1 MYELFTYGGGDF
13 LRHIF
18 NGIAMIFGD
27 GDYVLLL
34 RAVVIIGVVV
44 LLFSALLKGGIPE
57 LKGFVL
63 VIFVLLGLF
72 VPRVSLLITDRIIPA
87 NSSVVANVP
96 FGPAVAIGFFSL
108 TSDYLTRSFETVF
121 SLPADLKYSGNGLLF
136 ANNLV
141 EKSTQFELTDPRVA
155 HNFRE
160 FWKAC
165 VFYDLALKLYTWEEL
180 STANDTMGFLRENTA
195 NSRYFPYTNTLNQDS
210 IINCRIGLSG
220 QMTTDLDNAVTA
232 VSQNQAI
239 RLFPTITD
247 INTAVSKLASSM
259 PLAVQHLTGLSRT
272 ASQIIQQNVMA
283 NSFTDGMASLA
294 SEVNAQAA
302 IQRYALAKAEA
313 ERKATF
319 TTMGEMAKQKLPV
332 MQHMLEAF
340 IYAVSPIIIILMM
353 LPSLVAKVAMGYMKA
368 VLWINLWPPLY
379 AVLHFGMT
387 FYSAAGAKAAVTV
400 ATSTTT
406 IQSLSMYTNTALG
419 NELNN
424 NAILAGYLS
433 ISIPMIAWML
443 VSGSG
448 AVMASLSN
456 RLLSSYEAP
465 VASATA
471 EASAGNFS
479 IGNLQ
484 MDNTNFAKNDM
495 SPSSTTGGLT
505 FSDGAGNAIR
515 FGSGGH
521 AVTDT
526 AASTGPTAIT
536 DTNAFIQAASGQLAE
551 AQSVTQSATA
561 SLGTANSTLAQSMTA
576 TSHALTNSTSA
587 ASSDSVSVQEN
598 YKTAEQATVSLV
610 DEFASKHGV
619 TDSNR
624 LNMALVGKVGGEA
637 GISTGKGDGGV
648 MGKLSAGGRATAE
661 TSLSYLTDEQQT
673 ALEKFQSSEQYT
685 SALEHQESA
694 LKSWTAVDQSGVSDS
709 LKSDFQAASS
719 AQSSASLA
727 QQAAVQNQS
736 TASKV
741 LSETESQQF
750 GNTSQRLDDL
760 YRFMG
765 GRGID
770 LGQAQELM
778 QGANAGDP
786 YDTRQLNRHVHDYI
800 NQEVENISTGISQRQ
815 LEASNVG
822 GVNTSMSELRE
833 SGLGGVIQANQTA
846 NAVVDGRSDEN
857 NAKATD
863 NSRVN
868 ESSIT
873 SSQNQVGATISGG
886 QLGQGHVVS
895 LDNFNARED
904 NLKTNVDSQIES
916 TNFTRAADDGMEML
930 QKFVKDFSPSKRD

>member
-1 MYELFTYGGGDF
+1 MYELFSYGGGDF

-34 RAVVIIGVVV
+34 RSVVIIGVVV
-44 LLFSALLKGGIPE
+44 LLFTALLKGGIPE
-57 LKGFVL
+57 LKGFVF

-72 VPRVSLLITDRIIPA
+72 VPRVSLIITDRITPA

-96 FGPAVAIGFFSL
+96 FGPAVAMGFFSL
-108 TSDYLTRSFETVF
+108 TSDYLTRTFETVF

-160 FWKAC
+160 FWKSC

-180 STANDTMGFLRENTA
+180 STANDTMGFLRGHTA
-195 NSRYFPYTNTLNQDS
+195 NSRYFPYTNSLNQDS

-220 QMTTDLDNAVTA
+220 QMTADLDDAVTA
-232 VSQNQAI
+232 VSRNQAI
-239 RLFPTITD
+239 RLFPNITD

-272 ASQIIQQNVMA
+272 ASQIIQQNVIA
-283 NSFTDGMASLA
+283 NSFTDGRASFA
-294 SEVNAQAA
+294 AEVNAEAA

-313 ERKATF
+313 ERRATF
-319 TTMGEMAKQKLPV
+319 TTMGEMAKRKLPE

-340 IYAVSPIIIILMM
+340 IYAVSPIIMILMM
-353 LPSLVAKVAMGYMKA
+353 LPALVGKVAMGYMKA
-368 VLWINLWPPLY
+368 LLWINLWPPLY
-379 AVLHFGMT
+379 AVLNFGMT
-387 FYSAAGAKAAVTV
+387 FYSAAAAKAAVTV
-400 ATSTTT
+400 ASSTTA

-424 NAILAGYLS
+424 YAALAGYLS

-465 VASATA
+465 VSSATG
-471 EASAGNFS
+471 EASAGNFNL
-479 IGNLQ
+479 GNLQ
-484 MDNTNFAKNDM
+484 MGNTQFAQQNM
-495 SPSSTTGGLT
+495 SPSSTTGGVT
-505 FSDGAGNAIR
+505 FNDGAGNALR

-521 AVTDT
+521 VVSDT
-526 AASTGPTAIT
+526 AASTGPMGMTL
-536 DTNAFIQAASGQLAE
+536 TNSMAQVASGQLVE
-551 AQSVTQSATA
+551 AQSVTESTSAALT
-561 SLGTANSTLAQSMTA
+561 TANSTLAQSMTA

-587 ASSDSVSVQEN
+587 ASSGSVSAQEN
-598 YKTAEQATVSLV
+598 YKAAEQATTSIV
-610 DEFASKHGV
+610 DEWASKNGVLDTTSLKGDLGMKLYGTGLSTGV
-619 TDSNR
+619 TY
-624 LNMALVGKVGGEA
+624 
-637 GISTGKGDGGV
+637 
-648 MGKLSAGGRATAE
+648 LSQ
-661 TSLSYLTDEQQT
+661 DQQSS
-673 ALEKFQSSEQYT
+673 LEKLQSSEQYT
-685 SALEHQESA
+685 AALEHQESA

-709 LKSDFQAASS
+709 LKNDFQAASA

-727 QQAAVQNQS
+727 QQTAVQDQT

-750 GNTSQRLDDL
+750 GKTQQRLDDFYGYL
-760 YRFMG
+760 G
-765 GRGID
+765 AQGID
-770 LGQAQELM
+770 IGKAQELM
-778 QGANAGDP
+778 QDANAGDP
-786 YDTRQLNRHVHDYI
+786 YATRQLNRHMGNYT

-815 LEASNVG
+815 LDASNVG
-822 GVNTSMSELRE
+822 GINSPMSELRE

-846 NAVVDGRSDEN
+846 NAVVDGRTHEN
-857 NAKATD
+857 NAKTTE
-863 NSRVN
+863 NSRVS

-873 SSQNQVGATISGG
+873 ASQNQVDATILGG
-886 QLGQGHVVS
+886 QRGQGHITNVLS
-895 LDNFNARED
+895 LGEFNARENSLKSTVNNEVD
-904 NLKTNVDSQIES
+904 TTNASRALWATSKGQSLTNLTG
-916 TNFTRAADDGMEML
+916 RAKDDGLEML
-930 QKFVKDFSPSKRD
+930 RNVEKNFSPSKRD

>member
-72 VPRVSLLITDRIIPA
+72 VPRVSLIITDRIIPA

-155 HNFRE
+155 DNFRE

-180 STANDTMGFLRENTA
+180 STANDTMGFLRGHTA
-195 NSRYFPYTNTLNQDS
+195 NSRYFPYTNSLNQDS

-232 VSQNQAI
+232 VSRNQAI

-294 SEVNAQAA
+294 SEVNAEAA

-400 ATSTTT
+400 ASSTTT

-465 VASATA
+465 VSSATA

-484 MDNTNFAKNDM
+484 MDNMGFAQSNM
-495 SPSSTTGGLT
+495 SPSSISGGIT
-505 FSDGAGNAIR
+505 IGDGAGNTIR
-515 FGSGGH
+515 FGGSGN
-521 AVTDT
+521 AVSDT
-526 AASTGPTAIT
+526 AASTGPMGMTL
-536 DTNAFIQAASGQLAE
+536 TNSMSQVASGQLAE
-551 AQSVTQSATA
+551 AQSVTQSTRA
-561 SLGTANSTLAQSMTA
+561 SLTSANSTLAQSMTTTA
-576 TSHALTNSTSA
+576 HALTNSTSA
-587 ASSDSVSVQEN
+587 ASSESVSAQEN
-598 YKTAEQATVSLV
+598 YRASEQATTSLV
-610 DEFASKHGV
+610 DEWASKNGV
-619 TDSNR
+619 ADSNR
-624 LNMALVGKVGGEA
+624 LNMALAGNVGAGVGG
-637 GISTGKGDGGV
+637 GVISGAVGLKAEGSLNY
-648 MGKLSAGGRATAE
+648 LS
-661 TSLSYLTDEQQT
+661 DDQQSS
-673 ALEKFQSSEQYT
+673 LEKFQSSEQYT

-694 LKSWTAVDQSGVSDS
+694 LKSWTSVDQSGVSDS
-709 LKSDFQAASS
+709 LKNDFQAASS

-727 QQAAVQNQS
+727 QQTAVQDQT

-750 GNTSQRLDDL
+750 GNTQQRLDDFYGYL
-760 YRFMG
+760 G
-765 GRGID
+765 KKGID
-770 LGQAQELM
+770 IGEAQELM
-778 QGANAGDP
+778 QDSNAGDP
-786 YDTRQLNRHVHDYI
+786 YATRQLNRHVHDYT

-815 LEASNVG
+815 LDASNVG
-822 GVNTSMSELRE
+822 GVNTPMSELKA

-857 NAKATD
+857 DMKATD
-863 NSRVN
+863 NSRVS
-868 ESSIT
+868 ESSIA
-873 SSQNQVGATISGG
+873 SSQNQVAATISGG
-886 QLGQGHVVS
+886 QLGQGNIMS
-895 LDNFNARED
+895 LDNFNTREELIKSTVND
-904 NLKTNVDSQIES
+904 EIES
-916 TNFTRAADDGMEML
+916 TNLTRAADDGMEML
-930 QKFVKDFSPSKRD
+930 LKTEKWFSPSKQD